1 MFQGYD
7 LKHFFK
13 FIIPSILAF
22 TILGIYSVVDG
33 FFVGNALGDAGV
45 SAINIVFHAVALTFA
60 LDSGIGLGGAVI
72 WSIESG
78 RGNLKKRL

>member
-45 SAINIVFHAVALTFA
+45 SAINIVFPAV
-60 LDSGIGLGGAVI
+60 GINLCSRLGY
-72 WSIESG
+72 WF
-78 RGNLKKRL
+78 RWCCNLVY